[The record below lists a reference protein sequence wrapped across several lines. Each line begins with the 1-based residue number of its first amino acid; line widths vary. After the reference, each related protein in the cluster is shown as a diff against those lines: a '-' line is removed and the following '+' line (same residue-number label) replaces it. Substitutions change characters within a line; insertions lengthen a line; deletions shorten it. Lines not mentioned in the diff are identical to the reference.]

1 MWQVTAYLE
10 CSYLDRGTLDVGLV
24 LRTLVFCSAL
34 RVTSL
39 LPTAGLARRGR
50 RPSGGGRYF
59 RLAELSLLSG
69 AFLFYTISRG
79 GDERR
84 GDTERLEGGTITT
97 FARVSRGIMNKLIS
111 WGSRGPA
118 SLSSDQDAASFGSF
132 PTPSPTSGGC
142 AGTSFFFTLNCM
154 SKKTFYSI
162 TIHDYLRV
170 TIFLLTKTIAKIVA
184 TLFQHSNNVL
194 VL

>member
-79 GDERR
+79 GE
-84 GDTERLEGGTITT
+84 
-97 FARVSRGIMNKLIS
+97 
-111 WGSRGPA
+111 
-118 SLSSDQDAASFGSF
+118 
-132 PTPSPTSGGC
+132 TSGE
-142 AGTSFFFTLNCM
+142 GTRSGWRGGHYYNFC
-154 SKKTFYSI
+154 S
-162 TIHDYLRV
+162 RV
-170 TIFLLTKTIAKIVA
+170 EGD
-184 TLFQHSNNVL
+184 HE
-194 VL
+194 